1 MENKDYKIMVELMH
15 DMKENIDILKETIS
29 RRLHDE
35 YHLKDT
41 IIDSI
46 LPIMMEDIDT
56 MDIEEIEEMLDKH
69 TTKGNILIPH
79 SDSENREIFKTIKE
93 MSLVLYSAQKEYD
106 DIRKDMADIM
116 DEYVE
121 YMSSEKVKT
130 AREKRLERMKE
141 LSDSE
146 TDPVQKKK
154 IDELINTTESATNF
168 SFLQERFEKFGEKEI
183 ENIMEGFFKKKK
195 GDYIIDKYSD
205 KIKQFGYNPLI
216 YRYFFNIEE
225 NFLPE
230 EYHDFNNLFLFIYMR
245 MVAYANANDKKDK
258 MFVRSLTGAL
268 AELFYHKMDDVD
280 ETAFLEIVKT
290 VDNNFKDKK
299 DYFRENNTTSPNHE
313 MRKEQNMKL
322 DEKRKK
328 AILDKFCDLKYPN
341 YSELMNEANEG
352 KISVDE
358 LYKKFDEYVNELLEK
373 QLKKDIPDEIT
384 EETLKEENNKI
395 EKMISKQEEE
405 IIESDKKGVA
415 HVDIPGDY
423 E

>member
-1 MENKDYKIMVELMH
+1 
-15 DMKENIDILKETIS
+15 
-29 RRLHDE
+29 
-35 YHLKDT
+35 
-41 IIDSI
+41 
-46 LPIMMEDIDT
+46 
-56 MDIEEIEEMLDKH
+56 
-69 TTKGNILIPH
+69 
-79 SDSENREIFKTIKE
+79 
-93 MSLVLYSAQKEYD
+93 
-106 DIRKDMADIM
+106 
-116 DEYVE
+116 
-121 YMSSEKVKT
+121 
-130 AREKRLERMKE
+130 
-141 LSDSE
+141 
-146 TDPVQKKK
+146 
-154 IDELINTTESATNF
+154 
-168 SFLQERFEKFGEKEI
+168 
-183 ENIMEGFFKKKK
+183 
-195 GDYIIDKYSD
+195 
-205 KIKQFGYNPLI
+205 
-216 YRYFFNIEE
+216 
-225 NFLPE
+225 
-230 EYHDFNNLFLFIYMR
+230 MR

-268 AELFYHKMDDVD
+268 AELFYHKMDDID

>member
-69 TTKGNILIPH
+69 TTKGNLLIPH

-205 KIKQFGYNPLI
+205 RIKQFGYNPLI

-268 AELFYHKMDDVD
+268 AELFYHKMDDID

-290 VDNNFKDKK
+290 VDNNFKDKI

-358 LYKKFDEYVNELLEK
+358 LYKKFDEYANELLEK